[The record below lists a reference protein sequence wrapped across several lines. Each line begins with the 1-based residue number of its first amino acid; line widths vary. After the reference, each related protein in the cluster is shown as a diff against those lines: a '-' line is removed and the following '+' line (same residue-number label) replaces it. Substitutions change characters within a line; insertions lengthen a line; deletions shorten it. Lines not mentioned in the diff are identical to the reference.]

1 MIRMKSTRR
10 SLLIAGAAALALP
23 AVIGSPA
30 LAITPAE
37 IKAKGKIV
45 VGIQGDN
52 PPWGFVTSAGKQDG
66 LDADI
71 ATLFAK
77 ELGVQVEFVPLEVN
91 NRIPALTTG
100 RVDMI
105 LSGMSD
111 LPSRRETLDFVDYL
125 ASGAQFYTNA
135 DRKDEFK
142 DLAALC
148 GKKVGAS
155 RRTSFPKEMEGWS
168 KANCEAKGKPA
179 LQIIGTE
186 GSADA
191 RTQLRQKRLDAA
203 VQGSETLPYL
213 MNQEPGTYA
222 IIGTPFTTVHQG
234 LAFAKKDTELRDA
247 VAKAFAQMLA
257 NGSYAAV
264 LKKWELTDAKVDKL
278 MINGEAKN

>member
-1 MIRMKSTRR
+1 MSKR
-10 SLLIAGAAALALP
+10 SILPGLSALTLCAATGLAQAQALP
-23 AVIGSPA
+23 AR
-30 LAITPAE
+30 
-37 IKAKGKIV
+37 IV
-45 VGIQGDN
+45 EKKTLSVAN
-52 PPWGFVTSAGKQDG
+52 VPNYPPLEFKDPKTGTLTG
-66 LDADI
+66 LDIDLGNAI
-71 ATLFAK
+71 AQK
-77 ELGVQVEFVPLEVN
+77 LGIAIKWEEIGFEAM
-91 NRIPALTTG
+91 IPALTTG

-105 LSGMSD
+105 LSGISD
-111 LPSRRETLDFVDYL
+111 LPTRRESLDFVDYL

-168 KANCEAKGKPA
+168 KENCEAKGKPA
-179 LQIIGTE
+179 MQIVGTE

-213 MNQEPGTYA
+213 MNQEPGSYA
-222 IIGTPFTTVHQG
+222 ILGTPFTTVYQG

-247 VAKAFAQMLA
+247 VAKAFTEMLA
-257 NGSYAAV
+257 DGSYAAV
-264 LKKWELTDAKVDKL
+264 LKKWELADAKVDKL
-278 MINGEAKN
+278 MINGGVKN

>member
-1 MIRMKSTRR
+1 MSKKSILLGLSAIALCAAS
-10 SLLIAGAAALALP
+10 SLAQAQDLP
-23 AVIGSPA
+23 ARI
-30 LAITPAE
+30 LEKKTL
-37 IKAKGKIV
+37 V
-45 VGIQGDN
+45 VAN
-52 PPWGFVTSAGKQDG
+52 VPNYPPLEFKDPKTSKLTG
-66 LDADI
+66 LDIDLGEA
-71 ATLFAK
+71 LGK
-77 ELGVQVEFVPLEVN
+77 KLGVTVKWEEISFEQMVS
-91 NRIPALTTG
+91 ALTTG

-111 LPSRRETLDFVDYL
+111 LPGRRESLDFVDYL

-142 DLAALC
+142 NLADLC

-168 KANCEAKGKPA
+168 KENCEAKGKPA

-213 MNQEPGTYA
+213 MEQEPGNYA
-222 IIGTPFTTVHQG
+222 ILGTPFTTVYQG

-247 VAKAFAQMLA
+247 VAKAFAGMLTD
-257 NGSYAAV
+257 GSYAAV
-264 LKKWELTDAKVDKL
+264 LKKWELSDAKVDKL

>member
-1 MIRMKSTRR
+1 MGNIMLKSA
-10 SLLIAGAAALALP
+10 LLGLSIAALAIGLAHAQDLP
-23 AVIGSPA
+23 ARILEKKTLSIANVPNYPPLEFKDPKTGTLTGLDIDIGNAIAKKLGVAVKWEEISFEAMIPA
-30 LAITPAE
+30 LA
-37 IKAKGKIV
+37 
-45 VGIQGDN
+45 
-52 PPWGFVTSAGKQDG
+52 
-66 LDADI
+66 
-71 ATLFAK
+71 
-77 ELGVQVEFVPLEVN
+77 
-91 NRIPALTTG
+91 TG

-111 LPSRRETLDFVDYL
+111 LPSRRETMDFVNYL

-142 DLAALC
+142 DLTALC

-168 KANCEAKGKPA
+168 KENCEAKGKPSME
-179 LQIIGTE
+179 IVGTE

-213 MNQEPGTYA
+213 MDQDRGVYA
-222 IIGTPFTTVHQG
+222 ILGAPFTTVYQG
-234 LAFAKKDTELRDA
+234 MAFAKKDTELRDA
-247 VAKAFAQMLA
+247 VAKAFADMLKD
-257 NGSYAAV
+257 GSYDAI
-264 LKKWELTDAKVDKL
+264 LKKWELATAKVDKL